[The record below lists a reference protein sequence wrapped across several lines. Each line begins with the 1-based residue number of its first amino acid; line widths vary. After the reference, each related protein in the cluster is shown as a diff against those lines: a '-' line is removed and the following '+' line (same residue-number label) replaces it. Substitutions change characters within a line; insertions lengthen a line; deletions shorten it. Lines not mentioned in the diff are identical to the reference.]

1 MNRDDIAKMIYLIKA
16 TYPNHFKAHDSQ
28 GLKDMLE
35 AWTMVF
41 EDKDRGEAFKGLKI
55 FLNTDTKGFPP
66 SPGQII
72 DCMGRLETNT
82 LPNEMEAWS
91 MVDKAVRNSG
101 YDAAEEFNKLPQI
114 IRRVVRNPA
123 RLKEWALMDSAD
135 YMTVEQS
142 NFMRSYRAE
151 KEREEQNRRIP
162 QSIRPALGEIH
173 DTIPEI
179 EARDYG
185 EKGETPDE
193 ALEALF
199 EELGNS

>member
-16 TYPNHFKAHDSQ
+16 TYPNHFKGYDGQ
-28 GLKDMLE
+28 QLKNMLE

-41 EDKDRGEAFKGLKI
+41 EDKDTGETLKALKI
-55 FLNTDTKGFPP
+55 FLNTDTKGYPP

-72 DCMGRLETNT
+72 ACMHNEP

-91 MVDKAVRNSG
+91 IVDKAVRNSG
-101 YDAAEEFNKLPQI
+101 YEAQEEFNKLPQI
-114 IRRVVRNPA
+114 IRRVVRHPS

-162 QSIRPALGEIH
+162 QDIRPAIEEIK
-173 DTIPEI
+173 DQTPEI
-179 EARDYG
+179 GVKVGSETG
-185 EKGETPDE
+185 TTPDE

-199 EELGNS
+199 NELGNL